1 MSRTYKEHHPT
12 AHNPKNRI
20 PTPYLDKE
28 GKVKR
33 RRKRR
38 AYGSQ
43 GWKGWGGETYFKKYG
58 EIMIDVV
65 DKKKQGVRLKNI
77 QKMNYRINYNVV
89 LYSETLYDKEIIVKN
104 KSNEL
109 VAKCS
114 LEDYLKRKHG
124 DSFRQLIITRCVPD
138 YFGGANIF
146 NDLFYGRQ
154 F

>member
-1 MSRTYKEHHPT
+1 MTKFKLYEDILSRSW
-12 AHNPKNRI
+12 NR
-20 PTPYLDKE
+20 
-28 GKVKR
+28 
-33 RRKRR
+33 
-38 AYGSQ
+38 
-43 GWKGWGGETYFKKYG
+43 YF
-58 EIMIDVV
+58 
-65 DKKKQGVRLKNI
+65 
-77 QKMNYRINYNVV
+77 
-89 LYSETLYDKEIIVKN
+89 KN

-109 VAKCS
+109 IAKCS

>member
-1 MSRTYKEHHPT
+1 MWH
-12 AHNPKNRI
+12 
-20 PTPYLDKE
+20 YLFAWFT
-28 GKVKR
+28 GFVM
-33 RRKRR
+33 
-38 AYGSQ
+38 
-43 GWKGWGGETYFKKYG
+43 GGMTWF
-58 EIMIDVV
+58 EI
-65 DKKKQGVRLKNI
+65 
-77 QKMNYRINYNVV
+77 YCW
-89 LYSETLYDKEIIVKN
+89 VKN

-109 VAKCS
+109 IAKCS

>member
-28 GKVKR
+28 
-33 RRKRR
+33 
-38 AYGSQ
+38 
-43 GWKGWGGETYFKKYG
+43 
-58 EIMIDVV
+58 
-65 DKKKQGVRLKNI
+65 
-77 QKMNYRINYNVV
+77 
-89 LYSETLYDKEIIVKN
+89 IIVKN

-109 VAKCS
+109 IAKCS

>member
-1 MSRTYKEHHPT
+1 MK
-12 AHNPKNRI
+12 
-20 PTPYLDKE
+20 LL
-28 GKVKR
+28 
-33 RRKRR
+33 
-38 AYGSQ
+38 Q
-43 GWKGWGGETYFKKYG
+43 
-58 EIMIDVV
+58 
-65 DKKKQGVRLKNI
+65 RLKNLFLPEGKI
-77 QKMNYRINYNVV
+77 SDGFHSFDELYHYRMLYNVV

-109 VAKCS
+109 IAKCS

>member
-1 MSRTYKEHHPT
+1 
-12 AHNPKNRI
+12 
-20 PTPYLDKE
+20 
-28 GKVKR
+28 
-33 RRKRR
+33 
-38 AYGSQ
+38 
-43 GWKGWGGETYFKKYG
+43 
-58 EIMIDVV
+58 
-65 DKKKQGVRLKNI
+65 
-77 QKMNYRINYNVV
+77 MNYRINYNVV

-109 VAKCS
+109 IAKCP

>member
-20 PTPYLDKE
+20 PYLDKE
-28 GKVKR
+28 GKVER

-43 GWKGWGGETYFKKYG
+43 GWGGEIYFKKYG
-58 EIMIDVV
+58 EIMMDVV
-65 DKKKQGVRLKNI
+65 DKKKVRLKNI

-89 LYSETLYDKEIIVKN
+89 LYSKTLYDKEIIVKN

-109 VAKCS
+109 IAKCS